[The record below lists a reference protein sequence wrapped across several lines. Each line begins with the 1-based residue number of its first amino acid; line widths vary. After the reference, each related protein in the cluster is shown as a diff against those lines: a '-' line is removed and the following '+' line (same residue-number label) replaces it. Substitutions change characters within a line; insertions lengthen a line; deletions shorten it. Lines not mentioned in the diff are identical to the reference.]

1 MEKAS
6 NMNWKNYYDQHYKKI
21 VGILLLALLLSE
33 GVLLFLHFI
42 EPKVRDNL
50 EEKMEK
56 ENYPAEVIEEKCGY
70 TSFSLLNV
78 LIYAI
83 FCGFILWEIVGFL
96 FTLILILSK
105 KHIVFRI
112 AVFCFW
118 GPYFAFHIYAF
129 LYACFS
135 AYTGIYD

>member
-6 NMNWKNYYDQHYKKI
+6 YMNWKNYYDQHYKKI

-33 GVLLFLHFI
+33 GVLFFLHFI

-50 EEKMEK
+50 EEKMQK

-70 TSFSLLNV
+70 YSFSLPNV
-78 LIYAI
+78 LAYSVV
-83 FCGFILWEIVGFL
+83 CGLILWKIGGFL
-96 FTLILILSK
+96 FTLILIFSK

-118 GPYFAFHIYAF
+118 GPYFAIHIYIA
-129 LYACFS
+129 LYAYL
-135 AYTGIYD
+135 AVYVYD